1 MYKLKER
8 TKDMTS
14 VLTIEDLREIEE
26 SEYKSLKTLQE
37 ILYEKEAEDDRNGI
51 KEMKL
56 LVNYQRGRWG
66 AFQEMIEK
74 LEGENE

>member
-1 MYKLKER
+1 
-8 TKDMTS
+8 MTS